1 MEVVNMKQFLAVV
14 AAVGVGY
21 YAAQN
26 FFIRIIDKNGD
37 EVYKSPQY
45 SNKNKK
51 AYEDYYK

>member
-1 MEVVNMKQFLAVV
+1 MKQFLAVV

-51 AYEDYYK
+51 AYEDYCK